1 MKEGVSPRGLT
12 SLALGIIGRA
22 KHRDWHCEEQPGGG
36 GVSYEIH
43 ATFTAST
50 GWGPCKDANAFIN
63 RSLISPRL
71 LGAAAPRR
79 VQASRVQ
86 KGLMG
91 KGEAGAAA
99 ASEQCYN
106 LLCNLVSISRKYWR
120 NLRSVLA
127 KLTVK

>member
-91 KGEAGAAA
+91 KGEAGGGRRELPLPANSATI
-99 ASEQCYN
+99 CFVI
-106 LLCNLVSISRKYWR
+106 LLAFRGNIGVIYDPS
-120 NLRSVLA
+120 
-127 KLTVK
+127 